1 MKTEISIS
9 EHFGYKKLLRF
20 TFPSIVMMIVTSIYS
35 VVDGLFVS
43 NYVGLTPFA
52 AVNLI
57 MPFLMILVSA
67 GFMFGTGGSALVAKT
82 MGEGS
87 KEKANRIFSLL
98 VYSAA
103 AVGVIF
109 AVLGIIFLRPISAF
123 LGAEGELLEN
133 CVIYGSIYLSAM
145 PFFILQYEFQSFFIT
160 AEKPRLGLLVTVAA
174 GAANIILDAL
184 FVAVFGWGLVGAA
197 LATAVSVFVGGTA
210 PILYFAR
217 ENTSLFRLGKT
228 RFDIKALFKT
238 CVNGSSELMSNIS
251 ISVVSMLYNFRL
263 NSYAGENGIAA
274 YGVMMYVNMI
284 FFAAFVGYS
293 VGTAPVISY
302 HYGAQNKDEL
312 KSILKK
318 SSVVISV
325 FSVSMLILAQVLAV
339 PLAQMFTGYDRDL
352 MELTVNGFRIF
363 AVSFLFAGIAVFGS
377 SFFTALNDGLT
388 SALISF
394 LRTLV
399 FQVAA
404 VIILP
409 ILFGINGV
417 WSSIAAAELVAAIV
431 TVSFI
436 FGKRKKYGY
445 L

>member
-1 MKTEISIS
+1 MQISIS

-35 VVDGLFVS
+35 IVDGLFVS
-43 NYVGLTPFA
+43 NFVGLTPFA

-57 MPFLMILVSA
+57 MPFLMILGSA

-82 MGEGS
+82 MGEGK

-109 AVLGIIFLRPISAF
+109 TVLGIIFLRPISAF

-133 CVIYGSIYLSAM
+133 CVLYGSIYLLAM
-145 PFFILQYEFQSFFIT
+145 PFFILQYEFQSFFVT

-174 GAANIILDAL
+174 GVANIILDAL
-184 FVAVFGWGLVGAA
+184 FVAVLRWGLAGAA
-197 LATAVSVFVGGTA
+197 LATAVSVFVGGA
-210 PILYFAR
+210 VPIIYFAR
-217 ENTSLFRLGKT
+217 ENTGLFRLGKT
-228 RFDIKALFKT
+228 QFDIKALLKA

-251 ISVVSMLYNFRL
+251 ISIVSMLYNFRL

-293 VGTAPVISY
+293 VGTAPVTSY

-312 KSILKK
+312 KSLLKK
-318 SSVVISV
+318 SSIIISI
-325 FSVSMLILAQVLAV
+325 FSVSMFILAQVLAV
-339 PLAQMFTGYDRDL
+339 PLAQMFTGYDREL

-363 AVSFLFAGIAVFGS
+363 SISFLFAGIAIFGS

-404 VIILP
+404 VLILP
-409 ILFGINGV
+409 IFFEINGV
-417 WSSIAAAELVAAIV
+417 WFSIASAELVAAAV
-431 TVSFI
+431 TIAFI
-436 FGKRKKYGY
+436 FIKKKKYGY